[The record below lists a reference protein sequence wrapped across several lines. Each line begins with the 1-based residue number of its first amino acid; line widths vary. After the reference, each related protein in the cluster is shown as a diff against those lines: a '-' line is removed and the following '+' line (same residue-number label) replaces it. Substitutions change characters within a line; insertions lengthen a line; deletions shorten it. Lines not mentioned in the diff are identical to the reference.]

1 MTAAS
6 KKLTTVTTCAWA
18 RTALHP
24 LPHHPRHPTTY
35 DLTARRN
42 VLPSPLHALRQ
53 PVFFIDL
60 QGTACQD
67 HTGCR
72 CRRLDTAPTSPSL
85 ERKPARPTSRAP
97 CDTSHTVSTRQ
108 ACRRHEPFPLPCG
121 ERACGHAIG
130 FAPLERPFARTR
142 ATSSREA
149 DAPHTWSGCSAPTPY
164 LWTPSLSL
172 TASSGFSRCLS
183 ERTAVS
189 SSIAS
194 VVIGTS
200 RGFSLVMR
208 SVLCVIA
215 LCACVLVC
223 SCACEDCLSSDTCSC

>member
-42 VLPSPLHALRQ
+42 FLHSPIHALRQ

-72 CRRLDTAPTSPSL
+72 CRRLDIAPTLPSH
-85 ERKPARPTSRAP
+85 ERKPSRPTSRAP
-97 CDTSHTVSTRQ
+97 
-108 ACRRHEPFPLPCG
+108 
-121 ERACGHAIG
+121 
-130 FAPLERPFARTR
+130 
-142 ATSSREA
+142 
-149 DAPHTWSGCSAPTPY
+149 
-164 LWTPSLSL
+164 
-172 TASSGFSRCLS
+172 
-183 ERTAVS
+183 
-189 SSIAS
+189 
-194 VVIGTS
+194 
-200 RGFSLVMR
+200 
-208 SVLCVIA
+208 
-215 LCACVLVC
+215 
-223 SCACEDCLSSDTCSC
+223 SDT